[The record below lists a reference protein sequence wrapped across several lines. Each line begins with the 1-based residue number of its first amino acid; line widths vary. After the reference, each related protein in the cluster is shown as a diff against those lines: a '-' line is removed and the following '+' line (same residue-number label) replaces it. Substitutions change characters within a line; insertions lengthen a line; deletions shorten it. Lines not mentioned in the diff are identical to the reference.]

1 MSDTKTSS
9 TSRGRPRVLCV
20 DDEPQVLEGLKLLLG
35 RHYDIQVATDGE
47 TALKAMQTAPCPVVI
62 SDMRMPGLS
71 GAEFLECVAIRWPQA
86 VRIILSGARAFAD
99 EARDLRPGLVFRFL
113 PKPCEPRLLR
123 ETVAQAFEHYETRV
137 RDPKGTVG

>member
-1 MSDTKTSS
+1 MSDTTPSS
-9 TSRGRPRVLCV
+9 KSRGLPRVLCV

-35 RHYDIQVATDGE
+35 RHYDIRVAMDGE
-47 TALKAMQTAPCPVVI
+47 AALELLQSSPCPVVI

-71 GAEFLECVAIRWPQA
+71 GAEFLECVAERWPHV
-86 VRIILSGARAFAD
+86 VRIILSGARAFPD
-99 EARDLRPGLVFRFL
+99 EARDLRPGLAFRFL

-137 RDPKGTVG
+137 RDAKGPLG